1 MLTNIS
7 VTGLLSRSEVS
18 PSPEPQTWSSAV
30 GHASTG
36 KSGRVIE
43 RLQVDIDRLHREKQL
58 LKVRFEESEKTNEA
72 LQTRNQYL
80 QDRNSNYEQSH
91 EANLRQLA
99 RKERQVEEFR
109 EELKREKHKTA
120 IAQQIAQAATRSEE
134 EWRDQAS
141 QARSIA
147 AQKESEYEAIV
158 SCRKLDHDRH
168 QGALDRMKENFEA
181 LLRDRQDDL
190 DRSRKLEIIA
200 EQQKQTISQLE
211 ELTKRL
217 TANFK
222 AYRMEIDKAIAD
234 IRRHASSNDS
244 AISTKLDEMTD
255 VTGQMRWVMN
265 MDKEVQ
271 KGQGYAKSESPRKG
285 LR

>member
-1 MLTNIS
+1 
-7 VTGLLSRSEVS
+7 VAGLLSRSEAS
-18 PSPEPQTWSSAV
+18 PSPEPQAWSSAV

-43 RLQVDIDRLHREKQL
+43 RLQVDIDRLNREKQL

-72 LQTRNQYL
+72 LQTRNQCL
-80 QDRNSNYEQSH
+80 QDRNDNYEQSH

-99 RKERQVEEFR
+99 RKERQVEEFK
-109 EELKREKHKTA
+109 EELKREKHKTT
-120 IAQQIAQAATRSEE
+120 IAQDAAQAAARSEE

-141 QARSIA
+141 QAKSIA
-147 AQKESEYEAIV
+147 AQKESEYEAMV
-158 SCRKLDHDRH
+158 SCRKMDHDRH
-168 QGALDRMKENFEA
+168 QSALDRMKENFET

-200 EQQKQTISQLE
+200 EQQKQTIGQLE

-217 TANFK
+217 NANFK
-222 AYRMEIDKAIAD
+222 AYRTEIDKAIAD
-234 IRRHASSNDS
+234 IREHASSNDS
-244 AISTKLDEMTD
+244 AVAMKLDEMTK

-265 MDKEVQ
+265 VDKEVQ
-271 KGQGYAKSESPRKG
+271 KGKEVPKDKDMQKRSPRKG
-285 LR
+285 VR

>member
-1 MLTNIS
+1 
-7 VTGLLSRSEVS
+7 
-18 PSPEPQTWSSAV
+18 V

-43 RLQVDIDRLHREKQL
+43 RLQGDIDRLHREKQL
-58 LKVRFEESEKTNEA
+58 LKVRFEESEKTNET
-72 LQTRNQYL
+72 LQTRNQCL

-109 EELKREKHKTA
+109 EELNREKQKTA
-120 IAQQIAQAATRSEE
+120 IALQMAQAATQSEE
-134 EWRDQAS
+134 EWRDRAS
-141 QARSIA
+141 QAKSIA
-147 AQKESEYEAIV
+147 AQKESEYEAMV

-168 QGALDRMKENFEA
+168 QGGLDRMKENFEA
-181 LLRDRQDDL
+181 LLRDRQEDF

-217 TANFK
+217 NANFK
-222 AYRMEIDKAIAD
+222 AYRTEIDKAIAGL
-234 IRRHASSNDS
+234 REHASTNDS
-244 AISTKLDEMTD
+244 AITAKLDEMTA

-265 MDKEVQ
+265 VDKGVQ
-271 KGQGYAKSESPRKG
+271 KEKEWQKDTDVHKGSPRKG
-285 LR
+285 IR